1 MVNKNVLA
9 LLTKQSLKQWT
20 ALFHDALVMSNTTM
34 YTIWCQRLFPESIIA
49 HDPRKRGKKQA
60 TIVAY

>member
-20 ALFHDALVMSNTTM
+20 ALFHDALVGDEQHNYVHNLVSE
-34 YTIWCQRLFPESIIA
+34 IV
-49 HDPRKRGKKQA
+49 PRVHHR
-60 TIVAY
+60 T